1 MQSIRVRLRLVLITL
16 NDMMSVNAEVDLL
29 IQSVKDLAVSRVR
42 LLVLCDSLSFYLTNS
57 SPSIYPVCSSPYM

>member
-29 IQSVKDLAVSRVR
+29 IQSAKDLAVSQVR
-42 LLVLCDSLSFYLTNS
+42 LLVLLRLAFILFDQFLS
-57 SPSIYPVCSSPYM
+57 

>member
-29 IQSVKDLAVSRVR
+29 IQSAKDLAVSRVR

-57 SPSIYPVCSSPYM
+57 SPSIYPV

>member
-29 IQSVKDLAVSRVR
+29 IQSAKDLAVSRVR
-42 LLVLCDSLSFYLTNS
+42 LLVLLRLAFILFDQFLS
-57 SPSIYPVCSSPYM
+57 

>member
-57 SPSIYPVCSSPYM
+57 SPSIYPV